1 MIDPELYYHLWK
13 GEHEER
19 TREAT
24 LLRTTTDPTRSGFG
38 DRGSVAGGLPSF
50 AYRGWSSLVAFL
62 DPLLRRVETA
72 RAANSDE

>member
-13 GEHEER
+13 WEHEKR
-19 TREAT
+19 TREDT

-38 DRGSVAGGLPSF
+38 DRGSAGGHHSF

-62 DPLLRRVETA
+62 NSLLRRVETA
-72 RAANSDE
+72 RAANWVE